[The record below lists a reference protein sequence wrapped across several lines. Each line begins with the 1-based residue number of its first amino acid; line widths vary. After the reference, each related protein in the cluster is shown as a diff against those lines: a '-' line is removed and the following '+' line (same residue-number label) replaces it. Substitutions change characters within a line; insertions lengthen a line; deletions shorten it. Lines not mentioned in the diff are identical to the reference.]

1 MKKNIYLKNNLI
13 AIGGYKDAGK
23 TAFALQLANR
33 IAENEKV
40 LYLSWQDYGANLQS
54 QILQFSN
61 KIADNLDINTQ
72 VDYYSVRSFIQILE
86 LIEEKGYTTLFI
98 DDVDSFKYGTISNS
112 YYDYE
117 NNAIIE
123 TLKYIAEKY
132 TIRLIFTLRIPESED
147 LTISLRDFAWSRLIV
162 NDCEQVIS
170 IYKNTELEENCIYL
184 SYLKGKDLEIQN
196 EIINLKNIDYV
207 HKRI

>member
-1 MKKNIYLKNNLI
+1 MKNNIYLDNGLI
-13 AIGGYKDAGK
+13 AIGGYQNSGK
-23 TAFALQLANR
+23 TAFVLQLANR

-40 LYLSWQDYGANLQS
+40 LFLSWQDYGDNLQRK
-54 QILQFSN
+54 ILTFSN
-61 KIADNLDINTQ
+61 KIAGNLDINTRLG
-72 VDYYSVRSFIQILE
+72 YYSVSIFIQILE

-132 TIRLIFTLRIPESED
+132 AIRLVFTLRIPESED

-162 NDCEQVIS
+162 NDCEQVLS
-170 IYKNTELEENCIYL
+170 ICKDTELEENYINL
-184 SYLKGKDLEIQN
+184 SYLKGENLEIQN
-196 EIINLKNIDYV
+196 EIINLKDMDYG
-207 HKRI
+207 KFR

>member
-1 MKKNIYLKNNLI
+1 MKNNIYLDNGLI
-13 AIGGYKDAGK
+13 AIGGYQNSGK
-23 TAFALQLANR
+23 TAFALQIANR

-40 LYLSWQDYGANLQS
+40 LYLSWQDYGDNLQN
-54 QILQFSN
+54 QILKFSK
-61 KIADNLDINTQ
+61 KIAQNLDINTQ
-72 VDYYSVRSFIQILE
+72 IDYYSVRTFIQILE
-86 LIEEKGYTTLFI
+86 LIEEKGYTTVFI

-132 TIRLIFTLRIPESED
+132 AIRLVFTLRIPEYED

-162 NDCEQVIS
+162 NDCKQVLS
-170 IYKNTELEENCIYL
+170 VYKDTELEENYINL
-184 SYLKGKDLEIQN
+184 SYLKGKNLEIQN
-196 EIINLKNIDYV
+196 KIINLKNMDYG
-207 HKRI
+207 KFR